1 MNPLEGFLLKAYLD
15 GELDNEAAEAF
26 ELLLIERP
34 DIAELV
40 DADSALR
47 IGLGQATVAS
57 ATPAP
62 SPVATAAAA
71 VIEQAGQAQRIPA
84 VVTDARFGRRRSFI
98 YSPALAAGV
107 MLALGLGAGYFAGR
121 PVAGDM
127 QTATLAYIDK
137 TRDISAKP
145 VIALPDGGAV
155 VLLAPVATID
165 ACVPEVLLRQAGAS
179 EMRANAVP
187 DEFGYAS
194 FVVARSALRLGE
206 ATVEV
211 RCGSAPVS
219 HYAITFVSATAAGA
233 GQSP

>member
-1 MNPLEGFLLKAYLD
+1 
-15 GELDNEAAEAF
+15 
-26 ELLLIERP
+26 
-34 DIAELV
+34 
-40 DADSALR
+40 
-47 IGLGQATVAS
+47 
-57 ATPAP
+57 
-62 SPVATAAAA
+62 
-71 VIEQAGQAQRIPA
+71 
-84 VVTDARFGRRRSFI
+84 
-98 YSPALAAGV
+98 

-145 VIALPDGGAV
+145 VIALADGGAV

-165 ACVPEVLLRQAGAS
+165 ACVPEVLLRQAGAND
-179 EMRANAVP
+179 MRASAVP

-194 FVVARSALRLGE
+194 FVVARSSLRLGE

-219 HYAITFVSATAAGA
+219 HYAITFVPATASGA

>member
-15 GELDNEAAEAF
+15 GDLDDEAAEAF
-26 ELLLIERP
+26 ELLMIERP

-47 IGLGQATVAS
+47 IGLGQAAVAS
-57 ATPAP
+57 AMPQP
-62 SPVATAAAA
+62 SPVATAPAT
-71 VIEQAGQAQRIPA
+71 VIEQAEPARQIPA
-84 VVTDARFGRRRSFI
+84 VVADARFGRRRSFL
-98 YSPALAAGV
+98 YSPALAAGL

-145 VIALPDGGAV
+145 TIALADAGAV

-165 ACVPEVLLRQAGAS
+165 ACVPEVLLRQAGVN
-179 EMRANAVP
+179 EMRASAVP

-211 RCGSAPVS
+211 RCGAAPVS

-233 GQSP
+233 GHTP